1 MCDRLILL
9 CNCRFLRGSPFK
21 FKTLASIFFF
31 KRKKKEGGNKEI
43 LYSSLCVLRLAAG
56 FQFRI

>member
-9 CNCRFLRGSPFK
+9 CNCRFLRGSPLK
-21 FKTLASIFFF
+21 FKNLASIFFF
-31 KRKKKEGGNKEI
+31 ETKEKKKGEI
-43 LYSSLCVLRLAAG
+43 LYSSLCMLRLAAG